1 MSVPRRMLVREL
13 CAWRGGLTA
22 AEVAMPSVRVGDAR
36 RGPLR
41 DGADASPLL
50 ADGLDAVLP
59 LVMEGAEPRRT
70 RSAALAWTRV
80 VRATGG
86 HVATLPAGL
95 EPVRAAYAEA
105 AAPYADEAEPAGD
118 ALATLE
124 ALGVLRTRAD
134 GVVPERPPAPD
145 PATLLEGV
153 ARYEAVV
160 AQDHVIGSFGRF
172 VVDEAHRTFT
182 FGVGQ
187 RRWRELA
194 ETGRLRVTLDGA
206 ADGATPPEQWD
217 VGLRQ
222 FRPREEEVAGSA
234 RTLIDVRSGI
244 PADALPPT
252 AATGDPLLLLP
263 FEIGSLMIGPT
274 GYTRASVALA
284 LRCAVIWMLVAETTA
299 GRAGPAPASVS
310 QVAAEYGQLFGLT
323 GTDHRKT
330 VRAALEALC
339 RSGILARLRT
349 GDTAPAGAGAVWRVQ
364 RAYGASYGQL
374 RSAMRALDRWRL
386 EDPRTEYSVRAVQER
401 AVVFRT
407 SLVADQWADLL
418 RRRAVR
424 VTVLPP
430 RT

>member
-1 MSVPRRMLVREL
+1 MREL

-22 AEVAMPSVRVGDAR
+22 AEISMPSVVVGDAR
-36 RGPLR
+36 LGPLP
-41 DGADASPLL
+41 DGATASPLL
-50 ADGLDAVLP
+50 ADGLDVVLP
-59 LVMEGAEPRRT
+59 LVLDGTDPRRV

-86 HVATLPAGL
+86 HVALLPAGL
-95 EPVRAAYAEA
+95 EGVRAAYEEA
-105 AAPYADEAEPAGD
+105 AAPFGVEAEPAAD

-124 ALGVLRTRAD
+124 ALGVLRPGAG
-134 GVVPERPPAPD
+134 GVVPEHPAAAE
-145 PATLLEGV
+145 PARLLEGV
-153 ARYEAVV
+153 ARYELAV
-160 AQDHVIGSFGRF
+160 ARDHVIGSFGRF
-172 VVDEAHRTFT
+172 VVDEAHRAFT
-182 FGVGQ
+182 FGLGQ

-194 ETGRLRVTLDGA
+194 ETGRLRVTLDGT
-206 ADGATPPEQWD
+206 ADGGTPPEQWD

-222 FRPREEEVAGSA
+222 FRPREEEIAGSA

-263 FEIGSLMIGPT
+263 FEIGSLILGPT
-274 GYTRASVALA
+274 GYTRASVSLA
-284 LRCAVIWMLVAETTA
+284 LRCAVVWMLVAETTA

-339 RSGILARLRT
+339 RAGILARLRT
-349 GDTAPAGAGAVWRVQ
+349 GDRTPAGAGAVWRVQ
-364 RAYGASYGQL
+364 RAYGATYAQL

-386 EDPRTEYSVRAVQER
+386 EDPRTNDTVRTVQER

-430 RT
+430 RP